1 MASNYEMHIDTEKLN
16 QVANQLRGIK
26 VSMDEKIAE
35 IGAVLNKLESDFA
48 YQSEESVKVRQ
59 VFDKFKNTTQME
71 FDKDMDAFAAFM
83 ETVSTHHIDSA
94 ARISKNIDAY
104 LDDPIKDIPNKFFNS

>member
-35 IGAVLNKLESDFA
+35 IGAVLNKLESDLA

-59 VFDKFKNTTQME
+59 VFDKFKNTTQTE

-83 ETVSTHHIDSA
+83 ERVSTHHIELATQLST
-94 ARISKNIDAY
+94 NIDVN
-104 LDDPIKDIPNKFFNS
+104 LDKPIADIQNKFNS

>member
-1 MASNYEMHIDTEKLN
+1 MASNYEIHIDTEKLN

-35 IGAVLNKLESDFA
+35 IGTVLNKLESDLA
-48 YQSEESVKVRQ
+48 YQSEESIKIRQ
-59 VFDKFKNTTQME
+59 VFDKFKNTTQTE

-83 ETVSTHHIDSA
+83 EKVSTHHIETA
-94 ARISKNIDAY
+94 ANISNNIDIK
-104 LDDPIKDIPNKFFNS
+104 LSNPINDIQNKFNS

>member
-1 MASNYEMHIDTEKLN
+1 MASNYEIHIDTEKLN

-35 IGAVLNKLESDFA
+35 IGTVLNKLESDLA

-59 VFDKFKNTTQME
+59 VFDKFKNTTQTE

-83 ETVSTHHIDSA
+83 ERVSSQHVELA
-94 ARISKNIDAY
+94 GVISGNIDVQLEGQTQVVASR
-104 LDDPIKDIPNKFFNS
+104 FNS